1 MTESKSGRTPLVSE
15 PYADFGSYLSRE
27 VSEAYER
34 FWAKNQ
40 LTTVWDNGEGR
51 TVRTTVPRVRPK
63 SKSDLD
69 FRNKKKGTKDGDYK
83 GTNS

>member
-1 MTESKSGRTPLVSE
+1 MGEFTGL
-15 PYADFGSYLSRE
+15 DFGSNLSRE

-51 TVRTTVPRVRPK
+51 TVRTAVPRVRPK
-63 SKSDLD
+63 AKSELD
-69 FRNKKKGTKDGDYK
+69 FKNKGKKQNGKVY
-83 GTNS
+83 

>member
-1 MTESKSGRTPLVSE
+1 MGEFTGLE
-15 PYADFGSYLSRE
+15 FGSNLSRE

-34 FWAKNQ
+34 FWGKNQ
-40 LTTVWDNGEGR
+40 LTTVWENGEGR

-63 SKSDLD
+63 SKGDD
-69 FRNKKKGTKDGDYK
+69 FRNKGKKNGDYK

>member
-1 MTESKSGRTPLVSE
+1 MGEFTGL
-15 PYADFGSYLSRE
+15 DFGSNLSRE
-27 VSEAYER
+27 VSEAYEK

-63 SKSDLD
+63 LKSELI
-69 FRNKKKGTKDGDYK
+69 FTKGKKQNGKVY
-83 GTNS
+83 

>member
-1 MTESKSGRTPLVSE
+1 MVRHTVSDFS
-15 PYADFGSYLSRE
+15 DFGSNLSRE

-51 TVRTTVPRVRPK
+51 TVRTTMPRVRPK
-63 SKSDLD
+63 SKGELD
-69 FRNKKKGTKDGDYK
+69 FRNKKKGTKEDGKVY
-83 GTNS
+83 

>member
-1 MTESKSGRTPLVSE
+1 MGEFTGLE
-15 PYADFGSYLSRE
+15 FGSNLSRE

-34 FWAKNQ
+34 FWGKNQ
-40 LTTVWDNGEGR
+40 LTTVWENGEGR

-63 SKSDLD
+63 LKSELI
-69 FRNKKKGTKDGDYK
+69 FTKGKKDGDYK